1 MTDLSRRHNKLL
13 FAVRRSIRY
22 HARRRMFFERW
33 HLVTSAVAVVFGA
46 GTMMAVLADL
56 GKAVTASAALVVTVF
71 SAIDL
76 VVGYV
81 RRARLHEDLGSRFI
95 ALEKRL
101 ISEQLSANML
111 SAAET
116 GRLDI
121 ESAEPPV
128 KRVLDSI
135 CHNDMLRA
143 MGYDRGR
150 FLRIKPYQRWLAQF
164 LDVGLDA
171 IRPESEFSSNPKKA
185 PA

>member
-33 HLVTSAVAVVFGA
+33 HLVTSAVAVVFGS
-46 GTMMAVLADL
+46 GTMMAVLTGMD
-56 GKAVTASAALVVTVF
+56 KIVTASAALVVTVF
-71 SAIDL
+71 AAIDL
-76 VVGYV
+76 VVGYA

-95 ALEKRL
+95 ELEKRL
-101 ISEQLSANML
+101 ISEKLNADML

-116 GRLDI
+116 DRLDI
-121 ESAEPPV
+121 ENSEPPI

-135 CHNDMLRA
+135 CHNDMLRS
-143 MGYDRGR
+143 MGYDRGT

-164 LDVGLDA
+164 FDVGLDA
-171 IRPESEFSSNPKKA
+171 IRPESEFAANPKKV